1 MSKGLKD
8 AIQLIHTGGT
18 SGQKIPAL
26 SLVEKNPELAAM
38 ISKAH
43 APKEDRNYGRD
54 GNRTLET
61 PNTAEF
67 RQKSDSIV
75 RKVSDSETSLQLL
88 PDLDLGLQIFISSM
102 LSPKDMMGTELTF
115 IPPEGLMGPEASQA
129 MISRVSKYFEQV
141 YKIKPLLSD
150 MLMDILGRT
159 GSYAVAVLPENS
171 IDELINRRQ
180 SVTME
185 ALSDYVN
192 PSTGAMHNTGILGP
206 AYKVRPTPDRPATG
220 GLSLETFKE
229 PEVDK
234 AFSNRMGLENAFE
247 GKSIETHVT
256 VTDNWNVLKVPLI
269 RDVARADVVKDR
281 LQEMGAVGM
290 ESRRRIRPGT
300 HGTKKLNDRELEG
313 LVYQN
318 RFYGYEPMT
327 IMKTQEQL
335 SRYTVGNPLI
345 LHIPS
350 EAVMPVFLP
359 GNPQMQVGFF
369 ILLDHDGHP
378 VSRDATRDHY
388 SELGKRFQANN
399 NFASAMLD
407 KAKSIYTGF
416 DCSNSQHLDYSARM
430 YGQMIEQD
438 WLARL
443 RNGAYGNGFALAAR
457 PEFYRIMLARSLAK
471 QQTQVLF
478 LPVQMMTYIAFD
490 YDGDGCGRSL
500 LDEMKVLNGLR
511 ANLLIANTMT
521 ALKNSINRTEVKVK
535 FDPEDP
541 DPLKN
546 MEIIQDLI
554 VRSRGPAFPIGQNN
568 PVEIADYLQRAGF
581 EFIYEGHPGL
591 PDMAIDFGEK
601 SSQYQKVDTDLEN
614 ELRAKTTMKLGLTP
628 EMIDQAM
635 QPEFAK
641 TVVAN
646 NILFSKRVMTGQEKF
661 LPQLNDVMR
670 KAASA
675 SANLKRELSEIV
687 KNHLGSVKTSELRHP
702 DGELMDEEFLKA
714 HKEDIIRIIVE
725 NFLAQFE
732 ANLPRPNSVTMENQL
747 AALKTYEETLEETLR
762 YVISD
767 EFFTTETAGEVAT
780 NVGVIRALAK
790 AHFMRQ
796 FMAENGIMPEL
807 ADLTAQDD
815 AGKPLI
821 NFYDQLRSHVESLT
835 KTFTNLMVDLQPIKQ
850 ASDAVLAGNDVDAG
864 SSSSTDD
871 SSSDD
876 NDGGGSDDDTFEDPM
891 AGGMPNFEAPTTE
904 GGQENTDSEEN
915 EAPAAGSE
923 GGGGEGGEA
932 GTAPAAEPA
941 A

>member
-8 AIQLIHTGGT
+8 AIQLIHTGGNA
-18 SGQKIPAL
+18 GQKIPAL

-43 APKEDRNYGRD
+43 SPREDRNYGQD

-102 LSPKDMMGTELTF
+102 LSPKDMMGTELTY
-115 IPPEGLMGPEASQA
+115 IAPEGLMGPEASQA
-129 MISRVSKYFEQV
+129 MISRVQRYFEQV
-141 YKIKPLLSD
+141 YKIKPLLSNI
-150 MLMDILGRT
+150 LMDCLGRT
-159 GSYAVAVLPENS
+159 GSYAVAVLPENA

-180 SVTME
+180 AVTME
-185 ALSDYVN
+185 ALSEFVN
-192 PSTGAMHNTGILGP
+192 SSDGSMRNLGILGP
-206 AYKVRPTPDRPATG
+206 AYKTQPKPENTKG
-220 GLSLETFKE
+220 GLSLETFQE
-229 PEVDK
+229 ATPQK
-234 AFSNRMGLENAFE
+234 AFSNQMGLESSFN
-247 GKSIETHVT
+247 GKAIETYTT
-256 VTDNWNVLKVPLI
+256 VTDNWNVLKVPAI
-269 RDVARADVVKDR
+269 RNAVRSDSLRDR
-281 LQEMGAVGM
+281 MSEMGAIGM
-290 ESRRRIRPGT
+290 EARRRDPKTGA
-300 HGTKKLNDRELEG
+300 KKLNDRELEG
-313 LVYQN
+313 LLYQN

-335 SRYTVGNPLI
+335 SRYSVGNPLI

-350 EAVMPVFLP
+350 EATMPVFLP
-359 GNPQMQVGFF
+359 GNPEMQVGFF
-369 ILLDHDGHP
+369 VLLDHDGHP
-378 VSRDATRDHY
+378 ISRDGTRDHY
-388 SELGKRFQANN
+388 RELGQRFQANN

-430 YGQMIEQD
+430 YGQMVEQD

-457 PEFYRIMLARSLAK
+457 PEFYRIMLARALAK

-478 LPVQMMTYIAFD
+478 MPVELMTYIAFD

-521 ALKNSINRTEVKVK
+521 ALKNSINRTEVKIK

-546 MEIIQDLI
+546 MEVVQDLI

-646 NILFSKRVMTGQEKF
+646 NILFSKRVMTAQEKF
-661 LPQLNDVMR
+661 LPQLNDMMR
-670 KAASA
+670 KAASG
-675 SANLKRELSEIV
+675 SANLRRELEEIV
-687 KNHLGSVKTSELRHP
+687 RNHMQTVKLSELRHP
-702 DGELMDEEFLKA
+702 DGEVMDKEFLA
-714 HKEDIIRIIVE
+714 ANKEHIVRIVVD
-725 NFLAQFE
+725 NFLAHFE

-747 AALKTYEETLEETLR
+747 AALKTYEETLEETLK

-767 EFFTTETAGEVAT
+767 EFFTSETAGEVAS

-807 ADLTAQDD
+807 SDLTAQDD

-821 NFYDQLRSHVESLT
+821 NFYDGLRAHVESLT
-835 KTFTNLMVDLQPIKQ
+835 KTFTNLMVDLQPIKE
-850 ASDAVLAGNDVDAG
+850 ASDAVLQGNDVAAG
-864 SSSSTDD
+864 SGSSTDD
-871 SSSDD
+871 SSSDSSSD
-876 NDGGGSDDDTFEDPM
+876 DSNQDDPMGGMDDMPSFGPDEDDDAPGGTDDEPAAEEPGGAGEGGG
-891 AGGMPNFEAPTTE
+891 TE
-904 GGQENTDSEEN
+904 GGGD
-915 EAPAAGSE
+915 AGAE
-923 GGGGEGGEA
+923 
-932 GTAPAAEPA
+932 PAEPA